1 MSKPWTPRDYQL
13 EALTFAL
20 ANRNAGLMLDPGL
33 GKTSTY
39 LAQTDELIRRREI
52 HRTLVCAPLRVAQV
66 VWPAEVEKWD
76 DFKHLKIADL
86 TQRTDEER
94 TELLES
100 NYDIYVINPES
111 LHKVINP
118 KQLTGKAA
126 QFLENPWRIDHFIA
140 DESTR
145 FADPSTKRFKA
156 LKPALGHYSYRNI
169 ATGTPA
175 PNGVHQLFGQCY
187 VLDQGQAL
195 GEYITHFRQNYMRPH
210 PHLQYVYE
218 MLPGAA
224 IKVYQKVAHLLLRMK
239 AKDYLE
245 MPELIHNEIRITLPP
260 KVRVQYDEF
269 ERDFLIKVLDKTVPA
284 FNRASLAVKCRQV
297 ANGFIY
303 DPETRYSLPIHDAK
317 LDALGD
323 LLEQMQERPLLVMY
337 EFIADGER
345 IKARFPFAVNITGAR
360 DINDVVKRFN
370 KGEIPLLI
378 GHPRSAGHGLNLQE
392 ACHDICWYG
401 VTWDLEL
408 WLQAIAR
415 IWRQGQANSVVTN
428 HIILADDT
436 ADDGV
441 IAGLT
446 RKEAV
451 QEDVDQALIRYAK
464 AKLGYN

>member
-1 MSKPWTPRDYQL
+1 MSVPWNPRDYQL
-13 EALTFAL
+13 QALEFAL
-20 ANRNAGLMLDPGL
+20 ANRYAGLMLDPGL

-39 LAQTDELIRRREI
+39 LAQIDTLRLRGDIK
-52 HRTLVCAPLRVAQV
+52 RTLVCAPLRVAKT
-66 VWPAEVEKWD
+66 VWPVEAQKWT
-76 DFKHLKIADL
+76 DFNHIKVCDL
-86 TQRTDEER
+86 TEMYDTER
-94 TELLES
+94 EELLKKD
-100 NYDIYVINPES
+100 YDVYVINPES
-111 LHKVINP
+111 LHKIINP
-118 KQLTGKAA
+118 QQVTGRAGE
-126 QFLENPWRIDHFIA
+126 LLGNPWGIDHFIA

-145 FADPSTKRFKA
+145 FADTSTKRFKS
-156 LKPALGHYSYRNI
+156 LKPVLHNYAYRNI

-187 VLDQGQAL
+187 VLDQGRAL

-224 IKVYQKVAHLLLRMK
+224 NRVYEKIAHLLLRMK
-239 AKDYLE
+239 AKDHLE
-245 MPELIHNEIRITLPP
+245 MPELIHNQIRIKLPP
-260 KVRVQYDEF
+260 KIRKQYDEF

-284 FNRASLAVKCRQV
+284 FNRASLAIKCRQV
-297 ANGFIY
+297 SNGFIY
-303 DPETRYSLPIHDAK
+303 YPETKEALHIHDEK
-317 LDALGD
+317 LNALGD

-345 IKARFPFAVNITGAR
+345 IKERFPFAVNITGTR
-360 DINDVVKRFN
+360 DIERVVRDFN
-370 KGEIPLLI
+370 QGKIPLLI

-415 IWRQGQANSVVTN
+415 VWRQGQPNPVVTN
-428 HIILADDT
+428 HVILADDT
-436 ADDGV
+436 TDDGV

-446 RKEAV
+446 RKEAT
-451 QEDVDQALIRYAK
+451 QDNVDQALIIYAK
-464 AKLGYN
+464 RKLGYN